1 MTFED
6 PSKGD
11 TVEVTHDNGMVVGEV
26 EFRIG
31 VEGDFGI
38 SIDAGPTELI
48 YARTYAPEV
57 YTYDGQTRDVLG
69 EVESIKVVEE

>member
-1 MTFED
+1 MKFED

-11 TVEVTHDNGMVVGEV
+11 TVEITHENGSIVGQVT
-26 EFRIG
+26 FRIG

-38 SIDAGPTELI
+38 SVDSAGPDTI

-57 YTYDGQTRDVLG
+57 YTYDGRNRNVLG

>member
-6 PSKGD
+6 PSQGD
-11 TVEVTHDNGMVVGEV
+11 TVEVTHDNGMFVGKV

-38 SIDAGPTELI
+38 SIDAVRDELI

>member
-1 MTFED
+1 MTLKD
-6 PSKGD
+6 PSEGD
-11 TVEVTHDNGMVVGEV
+11 TVEVTHTNGRVVGEV

-38 SIDAGPTELI
+38 SIDATRNELI

-57 YTYDGQTRDVLG
+57 YTYDGHTRDVLG
-69 EVESIKVVEE
+69 EVESIKVVK

>member
-1 MTFED
+1 MTLED

-11 TVEVTHDNGMVVGEV
+11 TVEIVHDNGRIVGQV
-26 EFRIG
+26 TFRIG

-38 SIDAGPTELI
+38 SVEAAGDEEI

-57 YTYDGQTRDVLG
+57 YTYDGRDRCVLG
-69 EVESIKVVEE
+69 EIESIRVVDE

>member
-6 PSKGD
+6 PSQGD

-38 SIDAGPTELI
+38 SIDASGDDLI
-48 YARTYAPEV
+48 YARTYAPGV